1 MGEVS
6 QIFQFSLNQIW
17 EFLESSMTLRERNRM
32 IIRKESGI
40 LPEDW
45 DSHQQELG
53 SKNHPTHPKR

>member
-6 QIFQFSLNQIW
+6 QIFQFSVNQIW

-53 SKNHPTHPKR
+53 SKSHPTHLKR